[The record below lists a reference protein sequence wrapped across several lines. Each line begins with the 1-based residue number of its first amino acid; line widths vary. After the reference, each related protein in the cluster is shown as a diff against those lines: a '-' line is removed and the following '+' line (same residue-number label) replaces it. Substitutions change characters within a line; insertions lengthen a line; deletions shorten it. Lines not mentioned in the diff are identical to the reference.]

1 MIIGNKHFEDR
12 GRTYVM
18 GILNVTPDSLS
29 DGGKYN
35 TLDASLKH
43 VEQMIDEGADI
54 IDIGG
59 ESTRPGFQLV
69 GDVEELKRLVPVV
82 EAVKKRFDIPVS
94 VDTFHDKVAK
104 KVLDAGADMINDIWG
119 LEYRENES
127 SMAEIVAE
135 YDASVCIMHNS
146 EKTYTCENGDIE
158 SIPGINDEIV
168 KELASKIELAKNAG
182 IDDKKIMVDPGV
194 GFAKDYAVNM
204 SMIANIDMFT
214 RLGYP
219 VLLGTSKKSA
229 IGLTLDLPIDERVE
243 GTLATTAYAVMKGCS
258 YVRVDDVKNNVRLIK
273 MMEAILKYRTK

>member
-18 GILNVTPDSLS
+18 GILNVTPDSFS

-69 GDVEELKRLVPVV
+69 GDEEELKRLVPVV

-135 YDASVCIMHNS
+135 YVKSMKDAISQ
-146 EKTYTCENGDIE
+146 
-158 SIPGINDEIV
+158 
-168 KELASKIELAKNAG
+168 
-182 IDDKKIMVDPGV
+182 
-194 GFAKDYAVNM
+194 
-204 SMIANIDMFT
+204 
-214 RLGYP
+214 
-219 VLLGTSKKSA
+219 
-229 IGLTLDLPIDERVE
+229 
-243 GTLATTAYAVMKGCS
+243 
-258 YVRVDDVKNNVRLIK
+258 
-273 MMEAILKYRTK
+273 

>member
-18 GILNVTPDSLS
+18 GILNVTPDSFS

-69 GDVEELKRLVPVV
+69 GDEEELKRLVPVV

-104 KVLDAGADMINDIWG
+104 KVLGAGADMINDIWG

-168 KELASKIELAKNAG
+168 KELASKIELAKNVG
-182 IDDKKIMVDPGV
+182 IDDEKIMVDPGV

-258 YVRVDDVKNNVRLIK
+258 YVRVHDVKNNVRLIK

>member
-18 GILNVTPDSLS
+18 GILNVTPDSFS

-69 GDVEELKRLVPVV
+69 GDEEELKRLVPVV

-258 YVRVDDVKNNVRLIK
+258 YVRVHDVKNNVRLIK
-273 MMEAILKYRTK
+273 MMAAILKYRTK